1 MASSPATFIT
11 PEQYLELDRKAER
24 PSEYYRGEMFPVEGA
39 TRAHSLIVTNV
50 AGVFRTLLKHRS
62 CEVYSSTLRLRVTA
76 TGLYAYPDVM
86 VACGEPLFADDQADT
101 LLNPVLIAEVLSKST
116 QDYDRGQKFQHYRTV
131 ASVMEYL
138 AIAQEKVFVECWSR
152 QSDHRWLLTEF
163 DNLSGSIR
171 LDSIGVDLSIAEIY
185 DKVTFAAGPESP
197 NRLNS
202 NNSDPDS

>member
-1 MASSPATFIT
+1 MASSPAAFIT

-24 PSEYYRGEMFPVEGA
+24 PSEYYQGEMFPVESA

-50 AGVFRTLLKHRS
+50 AGMLGTLLKHRP
-62 CEVYSSTLRLRVTA
+62 CEVYSSTLRLRVA
-76 TGLYAYPDVM
+76 GTGLYTYPDVM

-116 QDYDRGQKFQHYRTV
+116 QDYDRGQKFQLYRTV

-138 AIAQEKVFVECWSR
+138 AIAQEKVFIEYWLR

-163 DNLSGSIR
+163 DNLSASIR
-171 LDSIGVDLSIAEIY
+171 LDSIGVDVSIAEIY
-185 DKVTFAAGPESP
+185 DKVMFAANPESP

-202 NNSDPDS
+202 NNSDPNS

>member
-50 AGVFRTLLKHRS
+50 AGMFRTLLKQRS
-62 CEVYSSTLRLRVTA
+62 CEVYSSTLRLRVTT
-76 TGLYAYPDVM
+76 TGLYTYPDVM

-116 QDYDRGQKFQHYRTV
+116 QDYDRGQKFHHYRTV
-131 ASVMEYL
+131 ASVLEYL
-138 AIAQEKVFVECWSR
+138 TIAQEKVFIEYWSR
-152 QSDHRWLLTEF
+152 QSNHRWLLTEF
-163 DNLSGSIR
+163 DNLSASIR
-171 LDSIGVDLSIAEIY
+171 LESIGVDLSVAEIY
-185 DKVTFAAGPESP
+185 DKVTFVAPE
-197 NRLNS
+197 
-202 NNSDPDS
+202 